1 MLNIFKKQNKMS
13 KKIYVTDEAKNK
25 LADVFHVSRVMV
37 WKALAFESHSL
48 LARKIRHVALSQYH
62 GVPNWKPA
70 EMETIHDTKTMT
82 QTFGDRV
89 KLVLDKGTG
98 LISVLVDDEV
108 ERKDQVCSSI
118 PEFMELQSEVSRMA
132 LSL

>member
-1 MLNIFKKQNKMS
+1 MS

-25 LADVFHVSRVMV
+25 LAGVFKVSRMMV
-37 WKALAFESHSL
+37 WKALNFESNSL
-48 LARKIRHVALSQYH
+48 LARKIRYVALSQYG
-62 GVPNWKPA
+62 GVPNWKSA
-70 EMETIHDTKTMT
+70 DMETTHEEASKTMT

-89 KLVLDKGTG
+89 KLVVSKG
-98 LISVLVDDEV
+98 SCLVTVFVDGEI
-108 ERKDQVCSSI
+108 ERKSQVSSI

>member
-1 MLNIFKKQNKMS
+1 MA
-13 KKIYVTDEAKNK
+13 KKIYVEEKHKSA
-25 LADVFHVSRVMV
+25 LARVFKCSNVMV
-37 WKALAFESHSL
+37 WKALTFESNSL
-48 LARKIRHVALSQYH
+48 LARKIRHVALSQYN

-70 EMETIHDTKTMT
+70 ELETIHDSKTMT

-89 KLVLDKGTG
+89 KLVVTKGTS
-98 LISVLVDDEV
+98 LVTVLVDGDV
-108 ERKDQVCSSI
+108 ERKAQVETI

>member
-37 WKALAFESHSL
+37 WKALAFESQSL
-48 LARKIRHVALSQYH
+48 LARKIRHVALTQYH
-62 GVPNWKPA
+62 GVANWKPA

-89 KLVLDKGTG
+89 KLVVEKGTRNVT
-98 LISVLVDDEV
+98 VLVDDEV
-108 ERKDQVCSSI
+108 ERKAQVSGI

-132 LSL
+132 MSL

>member
-1 MLNIFKKQNKMS
+1 MA

-37 WKALAFESHSL
+37 WKALAFESQSL
-48 LARKIRHVALSQYH
+48 LARKIRHVALTQYH

-70 EMETIHDTKTMT
+70 EMETIHDSKTMT

-89 KLVLDKGTG
+89 KLVVEKGTRNVT
-98 LISVLVDDEV
+98 VLVDDEV
-108 ERKDQVCSSI
+108 ERKAQVSGI

-132 LSL
+132 MSL